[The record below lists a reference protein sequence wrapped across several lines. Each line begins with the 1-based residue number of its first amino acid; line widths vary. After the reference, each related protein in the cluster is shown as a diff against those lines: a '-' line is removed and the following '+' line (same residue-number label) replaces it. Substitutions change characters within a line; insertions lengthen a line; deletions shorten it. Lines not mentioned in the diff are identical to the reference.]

1 MKVSSYDRALELCRE
16 NGVTPLFS
24 QEDWKGYRVNSI
36 SVDYPVKC
44 LLCGRQYLA
53 HFRASKMTKCS
64 CSNKNI
70 TRLSNGKEKFEK
82 ALNSEGLQLLDDFT
96 QASHRGSS
104 VMFSVRCTKCGRE
117 YQTYW
122 KSGQFIHCGCEAYLK
137 ALDICKEFGVTPLFT
152 REDWKGGSDK
162 NRYLV
167 RCCKC
172 KSTFYA
178 GFHGDRMTLCQCSHS
193 NSVNDRSFRDVM
205 LLCEDNGVEP
215 MFTRSEWHGYRSVSS
230 DIYLRYK
237 VRCKSCGTVFETTFN
252 RDFMVKCSCKK
263 VWQWRSRREERVASM
278 LESLGFNVIRNCR
291 TLIKAITGQSMELDL
306 YLPDLGVAFEFNG
319 YQFHCSSLSEYAKP
333 KTYHQRKT
341 DECLSKGVRLYHIW
355 EDTPDYLCDSLIL
368 SKLGLCE
375 RVYAR
380 ECIIVKLPNGWF
392 SDRHVDGDCVSQLR
406 FGLAKD
412 DKVVCGISFR
422 FNNGYAE
429 IARFSNEIGVT
440 VVGGYSK
447 LLKHSIPLIV
457 ERGFRQLVSFCNRDL
472 SPDASNTVY
481 VKMGFR
487 LVGQHL
493 SYKYYNQKTGRE
505 VVSRQLMTKAILS
518 NRLEQMGISHTGM
531 TEEDMAKLL
540 GYSRVY
546 NSGTFKFVMDI

>member
-16 NGVTPLFS
+16 SGVTPLFS

-44 LLCGRQYLA
+44 LLCGRQYCA

-96 QASHRGSS
+96 QASRRGSS

-137 ALDICKEFGVTPLFT
+137 TLDICKEFGVTPLFT

-162 NRYLV
+162 NRYPV

-172 KSTFYA
+172 NSTFYA

-193 NSVNDRSFRDVM
+193 NSVNDRSFREVM

-215 MFTRSEWHGYRSVSS
+215 MFTRSEWHGYRPVSS

-341 DECLSKGVRLYHIW
+341 DECLGKGVRLYHIW

-380 ECIIVKLPNGWF
+380 ECSIVKLPNGWF

-481 VKMGFR
+481 AKMGFR

-518 NRLEQMGISHTGM
+518 NRLEQMGIPHTGM

>member
-16 NGVTPLFS
+16 SGVTPLFS

-44 LLCGRQYLA
+44 LFCGRQYFA

-82 ALNSEGLQLLDDFT
+82 ALNSEGLQLLDEFT
-96 QASHRGSS
+96 QASCRGSS
-104 VMFSVRCTKCGRE
+104 VMFSVRCTKCGRK

-137 ALDICKEFGVTPLFT
+137 ALDTCKEFGVIPLFT

-172 KSTFYA
+172 NSTFYT

-205 LLCEDNGVEP
+205 LLCEDSGVEP
-215 MFTRSEWHGYRSVSS
+215 MFTRSEWHGYRPVSA
-230 DIYLRYK
+230 DTYLRYK

-319 YQFHCSSLSEYAKP
+319 YQFHCSSLSEYSKP

-341 DECLSKGVRLYHIW
+341 DECLGKGVRLYHIW

-380 ECIIVKLPNGWF
+380 ECSIVKLPNGWF
-392 SDRHVDGDCVSQLR
+392 SNRHVDGDCVSQLR
-406 FGLAKD
+406 FGLAQD

-481 VKMGFR
+481 AKMGFR

-518 NRLEQMGISHTGM
+518 NRLEQMGISHTEM

>member
-36 SVDYPVKC
+36 YVDYPVKC

-96 QASHRGSS
+96 QASRRGSS
-104 VMFSVRCTKCGRE
+104 VMFSVRCTKCGRK

-172 KSTFYA
+172 NSTFYA
-178 GFHGDRMTLCQCSHS
+178 GFHGDSMTLCQCSHS
-193 NSVNDRSFRDVM
+193 NTVNDRSFRDVM

-215 MFTRSEWHGYRSVSS
+215 MFTRSEWHGYRPASS
-230 DIYLRYK
+230 DTYLKYK

-263 VWQWRSRREERVASM
+263 VWQWRSRREERVASI

-341 DECLSKGVRLYHIW
+341 DECLGKGVRLYHIW

-380 ECIIVKLPNGWF
+380 ECSIVKLPNGWF
-392 SDRHVDGDCVSQLR
+392 SNRHVDGDCVSQLR
-406 FGLAKD
+406 FGLAQD

-481 VKMGFR
+481 AKMGFR

-518 NRLEQMGISHTGM
+518 NRLEQMGISHTEM

>member
-215 MFTRSEWHGYRSVSS
+215 MFTRSEWHGYRPVSS
-230 DIYLRYK
+230 DINLRNK

-380 ECIIVKLPNGWF
+380 ECSIVKLPIGWF
-392 SDRHVDGDCVSQLR
+392 SDRHVDGDCVSKLR

>member
-1 MKVSSYDRALELCRE
+1 
-16 NGVTPLFS
+16 
-24 QEDWKGYRVNSI
+24 
-36 SVDYPVKC
+36 
-44 LLCGRQYLA
+44 
-53 HFRASKMTKCS
+53 
-64 CSNKNI
+64 
-70 TRLSNGKEKFEK
+70 
-82 ALNSEGLQLLDDFT
+82 
-96 QASHRGSS
+96 
-104 VMFSVRCTKCGRE
+104 
-117 YQTYW
+117 
-122 KSGQFIHCGCEAYLK
+122 
-137 ALDICKEFGVTPLFT
+137 
-152 REDWKGGSDK
+152 
-162 NRYLV
+162 
-167 RCCKC
+167 
-172 KSTFYA
+172 
-178 GFHGDRMTLCQCSHS
+178 MTLCQCSHS

-215 MFTRSEWHGYRSVSS
+215 MFTRSEWHGYRPVSA
-230 DIYLRYK
+230 DTYLRYK
-237 VRCKSCGTVFETTFN
+237 VRCKSCGTVFEITFN

-319 YQFHCSSLSEYAKP
+319 YQFHCSSLSEYSKP

-341 DECLSKGVRLYHIW
+341 DECLGKGVRLYHIW

-380 ECIIVKLPNGWF
+380 ECSIVKLPNGWF
-392 SDRHVDGDCVSQLR
+392 SNRHVDGDCVSQLR
-406 FGLAKD
+406 FGLAQD

-481 VKMGFR
+481 AKMGFR

-518 NRLEQMGISHTGM
+518 NRLEQMGISHTEM

>member
-1 MKVSSYDRALELCRE
+1 M
-16 NGVTPLFS
+16 
-24 QEDWKGYRVNSI
+24 
-36 SVDYPVKC
+36 
-44 LLCGRQYLA
+44 
-53 HFRASKMTKCS
+53 
-64 CSNKNI
+64 
-70 TRLSNGKEKFEK
+70 
-82 ALNSEGLQLLDDFT
+82 LDDFT
-96 QASHRGSS
+96 QASRRGSS
-104 VMFSVRCTKCGRE
+104 VMFSVRCTKCGRK

-137 ALDICKEFGVTPLFT
+137 ALDTCKEFGVIPLFT

-172 KSTFYA
+172 NSTFYT
-178 GFHGDRMTLCQCSHS
+178 GFHGDRMILCQCSHS

-215 MFTRSEWHGYRSVSS
+215 MFTRSEWHGYRPVSA
-230 DIYLRYK
+230 DTYLRYK
-237 VRCKSCGTVFETTFN
+237 VRCKSCGTVFEITFN

-319 YQFHCSSLSEYAKP
+319 YQFHCSSLSEYSKP

-341 DECLSKGVRLYHIW
+341 DECLGKGVRLYHIW

-380 ECIIVKLPNGWF
+380 ECSIVKLPNGWF
-392 SDRHVDGDCVSQLR
+392 SNRHVDGDCVSQLR
-406 FGLAKD
+406 FGLAQD

-481 VKMGFR
+481 AKMGFR

-518 NRLEQMGISHTGM
+518 NRLEQMGISHTEM

>member
-215 MFTRSEWHGYRSVSS
+215 MFTRSEWHGYRPVSS
-230 DIYLRYK
+230 DTYLRYK

-380 ECIIVKLPNGWF
+380 ECSIVKLPNGWF

-540 GYSRVY
+540 GCSRVY

>member
-96 QASHRGSS
+96 QASHRSSS

-215 MFTRSEWHGYRSVSS
+215 MFTRSEWHGYRPVSS
-230 DIYLRYK
+230 DTYLRYK

-380 ECIIVKLPNGWF
+380 ECSIVKLPNGWF
-392 SDRHVDGDCVSQLR
+392 SDRHVDGDCVSKLR

-518 NRLEQMGISHTGM
+518 NRIEQMGISHTGM